1 MSGAKTLECQKTH
14 FITYYIKLVNISH
27 TKHNG
32 NDDWRKTF
40 AIHFR
45 RKYRRLV
52 RNTSIKC
59 FCYKFFINFHPKLT
73 GIFSDY
79 KTFSWPMFLRFFKWR
94 NEILPCRVISQS
106 KTGWKFHIT
115 RWKKVVWAK
124 FGKLGETSQPG
135 ILGQP
140 VSNIQTLTTKVFR
153 GTFFLFFSLYLFFFF
168 LSLSLSLELLK
179 YVEDSWLSLN

>member
-1 MSGAKTLECQKTH
+1 MMSGAKTLECQKTH
-14 FITYYIKLVNISH
+14 FITYYIKWANILH
-27 TKHNG
+27 TKHNA

-40 AIHFR
+40 GIHFR

-59 FCYKFFINFHPKLT
+59 FCYKFFINFHSKLT

-79 KTFSWPMFLRFFKWR
+79 KTFSWPMFLRFLNWR

-115 RWKKVVWAK
+115 RMEKSSVR
-124 FGKLGETSQPG
+124 KLGNSVKRASLAYWASPSQIYRLLRQKSSEEP
-135 ILGQP
+135 
-140 VSNIQTLTTKVFR
+140 
-153 GTFFLFFSLYLFFFF
+153 FFSFSPSIFFFF
-168 LSLSLSLELLK
+168 LSLFLCLWSC
-179 YVEDSWLSLN
+179 

>member
-1 MSGAKTLECQKTH
+1 MSSAKTLECQKTH

-27 TKHNG
+27 TKHNA

-115 RWKKVVWAK
+115 RMEKSSVSKIW
-124 FGKLGETSQPG
+124 ETRWNEPAWHIGPARLKYTDSYDKSLQRN
-135 ILGQP
+135 LF
-140 VSNIQTLTTKVFR
+140 SL
-153 GTFFLFFSLYLFFFF
+153 FLPLSFFFSFSLFLYLW
-168 LSLSLSLELLK
+168 SC
-179 YVEDSWLSLN
+179 